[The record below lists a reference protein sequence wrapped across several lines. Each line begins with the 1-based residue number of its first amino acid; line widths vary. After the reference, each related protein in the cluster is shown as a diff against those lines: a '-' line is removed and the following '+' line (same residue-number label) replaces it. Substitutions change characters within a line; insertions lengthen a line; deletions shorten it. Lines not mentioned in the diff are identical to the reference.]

1 MTSKLTQQKRSVMN
15 EYAMQVAALMGFPKQ
30 FSWIADIHETSDLDA
45 LEIGEG
51 AYYLGWTDLQV
62 IIDKLDVWIEKYGSR
77 EALAQRID
85 AWTEWW
91 LSDMSELKKAWDVVD
106 VWESRKQ
113 RFLRTVPRINLDAWL
128 RGCPVTPYEESIYD
142 RKTRLKVERELLM
155 HYVDEFGGYTQLRD
169 VLYQVEGQ
177 FNKVAEEVKVL
188 DEQAQLEFL
197 NSQTGKECIETL
209 TEAIE
214 NETKF

>member
-1 MTSKLTQQKRSVMN
+1 MD
-15 EYAMQVAALMGFPKQ
+15 
-30 FSWIADIHETSDLDA
+30 WD
-45 LEIGEG
+45 
-51 AYYLGWTDLQV
+51 DLQV
-62 IIDKLDVWIEKYGSR
+62 IIDNLDKWIEKYGSR
-77 EALAQRID
+77 EAVAQRID

-128 RGCPVTPYEESIYD
+128 RGCPVPPYEESIYD

-177 FNKVAEEVKVL
+177 LSKVAEEVKVL

-197 NSQTGKECIETL
+197 NSENGKKCIDTL